1 MAGLIGAEF
10 RGGEGLSLLFR
21 RLEDQLQSERILD
34 AAAALLLDRTRK
46 RFLDEVDPDEVPWQ
60 ESLSAQERETGGG
73 TLFDTGSLFASIN
86 VFRKGC
92 GVRSIAVDDAA
103 RNRLTGEPVAEYAL
117 IHQLGLEGQPKRE
130 FLGFSAADAVAVES
144 LMIALLRR
152 ARR

>member
-10 RGGEGLSLLFR
+10 KGGEGLSLLFR

-46 RFLDEVDPDEVPWQ
+46 RFLDAVDPNEVPWQ
-60 ESLSAQERETGGG
+60 ESLSAQGRDTG

-86 VFRKGC
+86 VFRKGL
-92 GVRSIAVDDAA
+92 GVRSIAVDDST
-103 RNRLTGEPVAEYAL
+103 RNRETGEPVAEYAL

-130 FLGFSAADAVAVES
+130 FLGFSVTDAVAVEA

-152 ARR
+152 GRR